1 MNPAGAARQRDAPSL
16 VRLGKYELLSRLGVG
31 GMAELFIARTTAQ
44 HGFEKLVALKRILAS
59 HADDDQFIQMLLAEA
74 RLAAT
79 LHHPN
84 IAQVYDV
91 GEVDGTYFFTMEYVF
106 GQDLRKIV
114 RAVQGRG
121 AWLTP
126 ELILQII
133 IGTASG
139 LHYAHEKEGGDGELL
154 GLVHRDVSP
163 SNILV
168 SHDGGVKLVDFGI
181 ARISA
186 MQSNTA
192 AGALK
197 GKVPYMSPEQC
208 RGDRLDRR
216 SDIFSLGIML
226 WELTTR
232 RRLFAGEN
240 DIAIA
245 GRICNDDVA
254 RPSSIVA
261 DYPPELEAI
270 VLKALARDRN
280 ARYSTAQELQL
291 DLEEYARDQRML
303 LSSAKLAGFM
313 SDLFADQIK
322 ATKADIRQQ
331 IASHTGMFDAAN
343 EDSSPG
349 AAASSSSSRKP
360 SVAPVAAPRADNDAT
375 WADARHGDPLELNHT
390 DIEMPPPQSKRR
402 LLLGLAGGG
411 AALLLILVMA
421 LSRGAPEPT
430 PPVATPATVVT
441 PPAPVPEPVVTPP
454 VVTPGVVTPPVVTP
468 PVADADL
475 ILADDPPK
483 PTPGK
488 STKKRSGKTTGKTTK
503 KPTNW
508 DPDSAL
514 PPP

>member
-1 MNPAGAARQRDAPSL
+1 MNPAGAARQRDVPSL
-16 VRLGKYELLSRLGVG
+16 LRLGKYELLSRLGVG
-31 GMAELFIARTTAQ
+31 GMAELFIARTTGQ
-44 HGFEKLVALKRILAS
+44 HGFEKVVALKRILAS
-59 HADDDQFIQMLLAEA
+59 HADDEQFIQMLLAEA

-114 RAVQGRG
+114 RTVQGRG
-121 AWLTP
+121 IWPSP

-186 MQSNTA
+186 MQASTA
-192 AGALK
+192 QGALK

-208 RGDRLDRR
+208 RGERLDRR
-216 SDIFSLGIML
+216 SDIFSLGIIL

-232 RRLFAGEN
+232 RRLYAGEN
-240 DIAIA
+240 EIAVA
-245 GRICNDDVA
+245 GKICNEDA
-254 RPSSIVA
+254 PRPSSIVP

-270 VLKALARDRN
+270 VLKALARDRD
-280 ARYSTAQELQL
+280 ARYATAQELQL
-291 DLEEYARDQRML
+291 DLEEYARDKRML

-313 SDLFADQIK
+313 GELFADQIK
-322 ATKADIRQQ
+322 ATKADLRQQ
-331 IASHTGMFDAAN
+331 IASHTGMFAASN
-343 EDSSPG
+343 EDSSPS
-349 AAASSSSSRKP
+349 ASSNARKL
-360 SVAPVAAPRADNDAT
+360 PVPVPRADNDAT
-375 WADARHGDPLELNHT
+375 DMQRPAEPAERNHT
-390 DIEMPPPQSKRR
+390 DIERVAAQTSRRR
-402 LLLGLAGGG
+402 LWLGLGG
-411 AALLLILVMA
+411 AAFLLLLVVL
-421 LSRGAPEPT
+421 LSRGEPEAAPVAAATPEPAVLT
-430 PPVATPATVVT
+430 PT
-441 PPAPVPEPVVTPP
+441 PVPEPPMP
-454 VVTPGVVTPPVVTP
+454 A
-468 PVADADL
+468 VAP
-475 ILADDPPK
+475 DPEQVRTDEPAAPK
-483 PTPGK
+483 PSKPSK
-488 STKKRSGKTTGKTTK
+488 PNKPRSGKTGKTSK
-503 KPTNW
+503 IPTNW

>member
-1 MNPAGAARQRDAPSL
+1 M
-16 VRLGKYELLSRLGVG
+16 RLGKYELLSRLGVG

-121 AWLTP
+121 VWLGP

-139 LHYAHEKEGGDGELL
+139 LHYAHEKEGSDGELL

-181 ARISA
+181 ARVSA
-186 MQSNTA
+186 MQATTA

-208 RGDRLDRR
+208 RGERLDRR

-240 DIAIA
+240 DVAIA
-245 GRICNDDVA
+245 GRICNEEVP
-254 RPSSIVA
+254 RPGSIVP

-270 VLKALARDRN
+270 VLKALARDRE
-280 ARYSTAQELQL
+280 ARYATAQELQL
-291 DLEEYARDQRML
+291 DLEEYARDKRML

-313 SDLFADQIK
+313 GDLFADQIK

-331 IASHTGMFDAAN
+331 IASHTGMFAVASN
-343 EDSSPG
+343 EDSNPG
-349 AAASSSSSRKP
+349 ASAQNARKP
-360 SVAPVAAPRADNDAT
+360 ALTPPTLRPDNDAT
-375 WADARHGDPLELNHT
+375 WANARQPGDPADLNHT
-390 DIEMPPPQSKRR
+390 DIEMSAPARSKQP
-402 LLLGLAGGG
+402 LWLAVGGG
-411 AALLLILVMA
+411 AAVLLLLVMMMN
-421 LSRGAPEPT
+421 RGQPEPA
-430 PPVATPATVVT
+430 PPVVPLAGVATPVAVVT
-441 PPAPVPEPVVTPP
+441 PPPVPEPVVAPPP
-454 VVTPGVVTPPVVTP
+454 VVPATSP
-468 PVADADL
+468 DL
-475 ILADDPPK
+475 VLADEPTPK
-483 PTPGK
+483 TSKPAKKRVARTPGK
-488 STKKRSGKTTGKTTK
+488 STKKL
-503 KPTNW
+503 TNW

>member
-1 MNPAGAARQRDAPSL
+1 M
-16 VRLGKYELLSRLGVG
+16 RLGKYELLSRLGVG

-121 AWLTP
+121 IWLAP

-208 RGDRLDRR
+208 RGEPLDRR

-240 DIAIA
+240 DVAIA
-245 GRICNDDVA
+245 GKICNVDA
-254 RPSSIVA
+254 PRPSTLVA

-291 DLEEYARDQRML
+291 DLEEYARDQRLL
-303 LSSAKLAGFM
+303 LSSARLAAFM
-313 SDLFADQIK
+313 GDLFADQIK

-331 IASHTGMFDAAN
+331 IASHT
-343 EDSSPG
+343 EP
-349 AAASSSSSRKP
+349 P
-360 SVAPVAAPRADNDAT
+360 APRPETNDAT
-375 WADARHGDPLELNHT
+375 WANAHPGEPQELNHT
-390 DIEMPPPQSKRR
+390 DIEMSAPPRPGRR
-402 LLLGLAGGG
+402 LWLGLAGG
-411 AALLLILVMA
+411 AALLLTVIMA
-421 LSRGAPEPT
+421 MRGGDKPTPQPTPAPTPAVASVVAPVVSTPTPPAEPAVTAPT
-430 PPVATPATVVT
+430 PPVASDPDLLVPDA
-441 PPAPVPEPVVTPP
+441 PAP
-454 VVTPGVVTPPVVTP
+454 
-468 PVADADL
+468 
-475 ILADDPPK
+475 K
-483 PTPGK
+483 PGK
-488 STKKRSGKTTGKTTK
+488 PTKKRGGKTTGKTK

>member
-1 MNPAGAARQRDAPSL
+1 M
-16 VRLGKYELLSRLGVG
+16 RLGKYELLSRLGVG

-106 GQDLRKIV
+106 GQDLRKLV

-121 AWLTP
+121 VWLAP

-139 LHYAHEKEGGDGELL
+139 LHYAHEKEGSDGELL

-208 RGDRLDRR
+208 RGEPLDRR

-240 DIAIA
+240 DVAIA
-245 GRICNDDVA
+245 GKICNVDA
-254 RPSSIVA
+254 PRPSTLVA
-261 DYPPELEAI
+261 DYPPGLEAI

-291 DLEEYARDQRML
+291 DLEEYARDQRLL
-303 LSSAKLAGFM
+303 LSSARLAAFM
-313 SDLFADQIK
+313 GDLFADQIK

-331 IASHTGMFDAAN
+331 IASHTGMFAVAT

-349 AAASSSSSRKP
+349 AAAASAQ
-360 SVAPVAAPRADNDAT
+360 APKLAAPPHPGTNDAT
-375 WADARHGDPLELNHT
+375 WADAHPGEPQELNHT
-390 DIEMPPPQSKRR
+390 DIEMSAPPSPGRR
-402 LLLGLAGGG
+402 LWLGLAGG
-411 AALLLILVMA
+411 AALLLTVVMA
-421 LSRGAPEPT
+421 MRGGGQPTPEPT
-430 PPVATPATVVT
+430 PEPTPAVAPVVVPVVPP
-441 PPAPVPEPVVTPP
+441 PPAEPVVPAPTP
-454 VVTPGVVTPPVVTP
+454 T
-468 PVADADL
+468 VASEPDLLVPDDA
-475 ILADDPPK
+475 APK
-483 PTPGK
+483 PGK
-488 STKKRSGKTTGKTTK
+488 PTKKRGGKTTGKTK

>member
-1 MNPAGAARQRDAPSL
+1 M
-16 VRLGKYELLSRLGVG
+16 RLGKYELLSRLGVG

-114 RAVQGRG
+114 RAIQGRG
-121 AWLTP
+121 IWLAP
-126 ELILQII
+126 ELILQVI

-139 LHYAHEKEGGDGELL
+139 LHYAHEKEGSDGELL

-208 RGDRLDRR
+208 RGDPLDRR

-240 DIAIA
+240 DVAIA
-245 GRICNDDVA
+245 GKICNVDA
-254 RPSSIVA
+254 PRPSTLVA

-291 DLEEYARDQRML
+291 DLEEYARDQRLL
-303 LSSAKLAGFM
+303 LSSARLAAFM
-313 SDLFADQIK
+313 GDLFADQIK

-331 IASHTGMFDAAN
+331 IASHTGMFAVTT

-349 AAASSSSSRKP
+349 AAAV
-360 SVAPVAAPRADNDAT
+360 VASTQAPKLPAPRPDTNDAT
-375 WADARHGDPLELNHT
+375 WADAHPGEPQELNHT
-390 DIEMPPPQSKRR
+390 DIEMSAPPRPGRR
-402 LLLGLAGGG
+402 LWLGLAGG
-411 AALLLILVMA
+411 AALLLTVTMA
-421 LSRGAPEPT
+421 MRGGDQPTPGPTLEPT
-430 PPVATPATVVT
+430 PAVAPVVVPVVST
-441 PPAPVPEPVVTPP
+441 PPAPPVEPVVP
-454 VVTPGVVTPPVVTP
+454 
-468 PVADADL
+468 A
-475 ILADDPPK
+475 
-483 PTPGK
+483 PTPTVASDPDLLVPDDAAPRPGK
-488 STKKRSGKTTGKTTK
+488 PTKKRSGKTTGKTK